1 MLRAVLGRVPLLS
14 RGVGSTTVGARAC
27 CACGLLSATRGA
39 PVHRVQPWSSTVA
52 ASILGALPAAA
63 ITVALCD
70 EGDGDTAAA
79 PRSQRGPD
87 PGADSWGV
95 PSEVMLTNALAG
107 KPVELSLETSRL
119 IMAGVKLAREGELA
133 LAEGK
138 YRQAVEQV
146 ALLDPSSDA
155 VLVLL
160 HKIANLCYARGK

>member
-1 MLRAVLGRVPLLS
+1 
-14 RGVGSTTVGARAC
+14 
-27 CACGLLSATRGA
+27 
-39 PVHRVQPWSSTVA
+39 
-52 ASILGALPAAA
+52 
-63 ITVALCD
+63 
-70 EGDGDTAAA
+70 
-79 PRSQRGPD
+79 
-87 PGADSWGV
+87 
-95 PSEVMLTNALAG
+95 MLTNALAG